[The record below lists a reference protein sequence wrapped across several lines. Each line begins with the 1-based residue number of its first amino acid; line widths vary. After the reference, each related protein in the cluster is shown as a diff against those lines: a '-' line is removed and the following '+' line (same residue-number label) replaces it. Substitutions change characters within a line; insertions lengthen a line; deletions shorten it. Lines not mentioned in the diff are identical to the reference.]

1 VFLIS
6 IGVDFFLNMFKL
18 YFVLDLGYLV
28 MRMMKKVYYHLYSIF
43 CYCYYYSQGSNIFFI
58 SFVDNEAKMKNEA
71 EEFDAEESDAFKAF

>member
-1 VFLIS
+1 
-6 IGVDFFLNMFKL
+6 
-18 YFVLDLGYLV
+18 
-28 MRMMKKVYYHLYSIF
+28 MMKKVYYHLYSIF